1 MATKKS
7 DNLTK
12 VTWYLVDDSVLG
24 SVTQVCAYGA
34 ITPFK
39 NKVLK
44 YHGHYF
50 SPLSKIGVGLQTDSA
65 SRLQEQTKLI
75 CR

>member
-12 VTWYLVDDSVLG
+12 VTRYLVDDSVLG
-24 SVTQVCAYGA
+24 SVTQVCAYVA

-50 SPLSKIGVGLQTDSA
+50 SVSKIGVGLQTDSA

>member
-12 VTWYLVDDSVLG
+12 VTRYLVDDSVLG
-24 SVTQVCAYGA
+24 GVTQVCAYVA

-39 NKVLK
+39 NKSFEIPWAL
-44 YHGHYF
+44 F
-50 SPLSKIGVGLQTDSA
+50 LSI
-65 SRLQEQTKLI
+65 
-75 CR
+75 